1 MSAPKNESP
10 ARVDA
15 RNRADIEPK
24 QPIDSTA
31 KQQDKQD
38 CVAPDVLWLRRQFI
52 GECAAIIGSLAIS
65 LGEAAW
71 RGSDVTVEVTLRQI
85 REILKTAISTFKG
98 LSAGGGQ

>member
-1 MSAPKNESP
+1 MRPPDTRSP

-15 RNRADIEPK
+15 RNRADIGPE
-24 QPIDSTA
+24 QLIDSTA
-31 KQQDKQD
+31 KQQGKQD

-52 GECAAIIGSLAIS
+52 GECAAIIGSLALS

-71 RGSDVTVEVTLRQI
+71 RGSDLTVEVTLRQM
-85 REILKTAISTFKG
+85 RETLKTAISTFKE